1 MMSER
6 MQTRYAEAYDAFEE
20 TFKDTV
26 VHIRHRSLKKYADK
40 TNQDIS
46 FYINGKY
53 ICGVYVARNLY
64 KFYLSDNDWYNT
76 TSGELSER
84 NEDDGWYSIHFE
96 NLDDCVQEV
105 KAFFKKEYQV
115 R

>member
-1 MMSER
+1 MIGIIPLVEN
-6 MQTRYAEAYDAFEE
+6 FP
-20 TFKDTV
+20 
-26 VHIRHRSLKKYADK
+26 KK
-40 TNQDIS
+40 
-46 FYINGKY
+46 
-53 ICGVYVARNLY
+53 
-64 KFYLSDNDWYNT
+64 
-76 TSGELSER
+76 